1 MEIKHIKNAEKGI
14 FEALDGE
21 AMMGKLSYVWSGH
34 DKIVVEH
41 TDVDPAYG
49 GKGVGKNLV
58 LAAVAFARAANIKI
72 VPSCSYA
79 KAVIQKD
86 ESLHDVLT

>member
-1 MEIKHIKNAEKGI
+1 MEIKHLRNPEKGV
-14 FEALDGE
+14 FEAIEGK
-21 AMMGKLSYVWSGH
+21 AIMGKMSYVWSGE
-34 DKIVVEH
+34 DRIVIEH
-41 TDVDPAYG
+41 TEVDPAHG

-58 LAAVAFARAANIKI
+58 LAGVAFARESNIKI
-72 VPSCSYA
+72 VPSCTYA